1 METGSLTIVQ
11 IFWQILLLMQ
21 LLICRKF
28 FTDFREEKQLFLFF
42 VPYNFVLATIK
53 KVHKKEGKD
62 LYLSSVT
69 TSELMDKV
77 TFYLSGN
84 YHFLKG
90 GPEIC
95 GETA

>member
-1 METGSLTIVQ
+1 
-11 IFWQILLLMQ
+11 
-21 LLICRKF
+21 
-28 FTDFREEKQLFLFF
+28 
-42 VPYNFVLATIK
+42 LATIK